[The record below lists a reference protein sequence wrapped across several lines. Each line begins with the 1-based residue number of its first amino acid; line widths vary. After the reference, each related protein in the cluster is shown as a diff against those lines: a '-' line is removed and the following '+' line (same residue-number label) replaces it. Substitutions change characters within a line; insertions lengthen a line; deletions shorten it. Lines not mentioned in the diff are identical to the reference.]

1 MPSRKWWATQV
12 TAVTGWV
19 IAWIQAGVIND
30 SLKIAGVTIV
40 SQAVIGWLIPN
51 DPAQAGVKGQPR
63 QP

>member
-1 MPSRKWWATQV
+1 VPSRKWWATQV

-19 IAWIQAGVIND
+19 IALIQAGHLND
-30 SLKIAGVTIV
+30 TLEIAAVTIL

-51 DPAQAGVKGQPR
+51 DPAQAGVKGQSG

>member
-19 IAWIQAGVIND
+19 VALIQAGAVND
-30 SLKIAGVTIV
+30 SLKIAGVAIL
-40 SQAVIGWLIPN
+40 SQALIGWLVPN
-51 DPAQAGVKGQPR
+51 DPAQAGVKGQKG